1 MFSQEWTL
9 PRVAFQNFLLLS
21 LACTL
26 PVLRTGLLCISC
38 LAEAKAKPPRASTRL
53 SLGRGEWEGVGAS
66 QGGAS
71 PPPRSRCGSF
81 EAFCQYFGGIRS
93 IIPLHLRRQL
103 LVLYLLDRR
112 FPHLPGNWAFL
123 CGDGSQCRLQRK
135 KKKNET
141 KGRGSGWEDGSFN
154 IFLPPFFPF
163 LFLSCPSF
171 FFFFYS
177 SLSQVDGWL
186 VKENDKAAPDRKEL
200 EGASGT

>member
-1 MFSQEWTL
+1 M
-9 PRVAFQNFLLLS
+9 
-21 LACTL
+21 

-123 CGDGSQCRLQRK
+123 CGDGSQCRLQK
-135 KKKNET
+135 KKKKKMKR
-141 KGRGSGWEDGSFN
+141 KGGEVGGKMALLTF
-154 IFLPPFFPF
+154 FFPLFFFLVSLLSFF
-163 LFLSCPSF
+163 LFLLLFQPEPGRW
-171 FFFFYS
+171 
-177 SLSQVDGWL
+177 LASQR
-186 VKENDKAAPDRKEL
+186 E
-200 EGASGT
+200 

>member
-1 MFSQEWTL
+1 M
-9 PRVAFQNFLLLS
+9 
-21 LACTL
+21 

-81 EAFCQYFGGIRS
+81 EAFCQYFRGIRS

-123 CGDGSQCRLQRK
+123 CGDGSQCRLQK
-135 KKKNET
+135 KKKKKMKR
-141 KGRGSGWEDGSFN
+141 KGGEVGGKMALLTF
-154 IFLPPFFPF
+154 FLPPFF
-163 LFLSCPSF
+163 LSCFSPVLLSF
-171 FFFFYS
+171 S
-177 SLSQVDGWL
+177 SFIP
-186 VKENDKAAPDRKEL
+186 A
-200 EGASGT
+200 